1 MGKAEKGQVVSV
13 PTPPS
18 EGKIPNTLDYLDF
31 FFFLILRRCQM
42 LRNIGSLA

>member
-1 MGKAEKGQVVSV
+1 MAMGKAEKGQVVSV

-31 FFFLILRRCQM
+31 FFF
-42 LRNIGSLA
+42 